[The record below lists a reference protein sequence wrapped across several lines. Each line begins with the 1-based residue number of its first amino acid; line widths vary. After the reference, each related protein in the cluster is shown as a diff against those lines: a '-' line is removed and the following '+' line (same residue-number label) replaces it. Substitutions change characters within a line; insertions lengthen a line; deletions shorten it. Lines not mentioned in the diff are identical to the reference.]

1 MVGSGHWA
9 LMLGIQGNDDP
20 PCVPFAAAA
29 ASGLQLPVLAR
40 VARVPC
46 NRFCSCMH
54 AAPYLHYRPR
64 LYSDVFRSLWPV
76 LGSCSFI
83 HSNGQIILHV
93 FIAFFFAWNIHSSKT
108 VASHADWTTGRSW
121 TRPAAQQ
128 LKWVGFYCYGLRV
141 RARAPAMVSAM
152 VRVTGSKPTSS
163 IMLALSNDS

>member
-1 MVGSGHWA
+1 MRCLCSGRGEWPAGSRA
-9 LMLGIQGNDDP
+9 SSCS
-20 PCVPFAAAA
+20 PCTVQQVLL
-29 ASGLQLPVLAR
+29 LQLPVPAR

-46 NRFCSCMH
+46 NRFCSCVH
-54 AAPYLHYRPR
+54 AARYLHYRPR